1 MLGYLHWW
9 AQSTLAIAAAYA
21 CVARLAPQRPTLERW
36 LATALLSTASS
47 YSVLV
52 LTGLFGALKLVPVTV
67 VALTLHGGALAWAL
81 KRADERARIGKIWRA
96 DLGAPVRLWKDI
108 TARHELLAYVLL
120 PAALSLAVSAHIAW
134 YLPNWSWD
142 CAMYHQAQMRYAL
155 QEASNHWVPT
165 HMHYINGY
173 PRLLEL
179 LSAWN
184 VLFIGNDRLDD
195 VPQIP
200 LALAGAL
207 AIAAWGQRFGATR
220 SLAASAGA
228 MWLLLPAVAL
238 QLHTTHADVAAGF
251 FFIAVGYFLTSPS
264 FDSFDRWFAA
274 VALGLYCA
282 AKVTGIFHLVLLSP
296 FIVARWGWLFW
307 RGDGR
312 QGALALGLLGTTA
325 LWAWLGLQT
334 LVRNVVNSGN
344 PFYPA
349 QLTVPL
355 FGWKLEGPLNEAA
368 IAGPPAFFGSP
379 GAIGNLVRLW
389 TTPSVNPFPDI
400 REGPF
405 GALFPYV
412 LAPCLLWLLLSA
424 PWSKKRWPYLA
435 LPALAV
441 LTVLVPASWWGR
453 FVLAAPAAGLV
464 AFCIVHQHLKSR
476 YLRHLLSAATATVAV
491 WTYAHDLLGYRH
503 IPPLFPSAEE
513 LAQVD
518 AHMRAE
524 FKWLFPAELIAKRE
538 AEFKPGEVFA
548 YDNSVGFMGDYWTH
562 DGRNLVLYVKHT
574 RDDETYLGELRKL
587 PLRWVAV
594 SPGGPEERALLR
606 KLGAFQFVAAQPMS
620 STAIYRVAGPF

>member
-1 MLGYLHWW
+1 MFSYLHWGL
-9 AQSTLAIAAAYA
+9 QSALALAAGYLW
-21 CVARLAPQRPTLERW
+21 VARAAGSRPTLQRW
-36 LATALLSTASS
+36 VMSALLATATS

-52 LTGLFGALKLVPVTV
+52 ATGLVGALKLVPV
-67 VALTLHGGALAWAL
+67 ALISASLHGGICFWAL
-81 KRADERARIGKIWRA
+81 RSSEQRAFISKLLKS
-96 DLGAPVRLWKDI
+96 DLGAPLRLWQDI
-108 TARHELLAYVLL
+108 TSRNQLAAYVLV
-120 PAALSLAVSAHIAW
+120 PAALSLAVSTHIAW

-179 LSAWN
+179 LAAWN

-195 VPQIP
+195 LPQVP

-207 AIAAWGQRFGATR
+207 VIAAWALRFTTSRA
-220 SLAASAGA
+220 LAASAGA

-238 QLHTTHADVAAGF
+238 QLHTTHADIAAGF
-251 FFIAVGYFLTSPS
+251 FFISAAYFLTAAKLEPVE
-264 FDSFDRWFAA
+264 RVFAA

-282 AKVTGIFHLVLLSP
+282 TKVTGIFHLILLGP
-296 FIVARWGWLFW
+296 FIAARWGLVFW
-307 RGDGR
+307 KGAGR
-312 QGALALGLLGTTA
+312 RGALALELAGGMLI
-325 LWAWLGLQT
+325 WAWLGTQT
-334 LVRNVVNSGN
+334 LTRNIVQSGN

-355 FGWKLEGPLNEAA
+355 FGWKLEGPLAEAA

-379 GAIGNLVRLW
+379 GAFTNLVRLW

-405 GALFPYV
+405 GSLFPYV
-412 LAPCLLWLLLSA
+412 LAPCLLWLLLSS
-424 PWSKKRWPYLA
+424 PWSKRRWPYLA

-441 LTVLVPASWWGR
+441 LAVLVPASWWGR

-464 AFCIVHQHLKSR
+464 AWCIVHEQLKSP
-476 YLRHLLSAATATVAV
+476 YLRHLLSAVTATAAV

-503 IPPLFPSAEE
+503 IPPLFPSTDE

-518 AHMRAE
+518 ARMRDE
-524 FKWLFPAELIAKRE
+524 FKWLFPAPLIALRE

-548 YDNSVGFMGDYWTH
+548 YDSSVGFMGDYWTH
-562 DGRNLVLYVKHT
+562 DGRNRVLHVKHT
-574 RDDETYLGELRKL
+574 RDAETYLAELRKL

-594 SPGGPEERALLR
+594 SPGGPEERALLS
-606 KLGAFQFVAAQPMS
+606 KPGAFARVAMQPMS
-620 STAIYRVAGPF
+620 STAIYRVTGHF